1 MWDIKE
7 AKDYFYMETAHAEI
21 SEIVLAETKD
31 SYFDS
36 INCFRIVTTDPSMAM
51 GESTILTREPSRSL
65 VSTIGAASLTIRFP
79 AATID

>member
-36 INCFRIVTTDPSMAM
+36 INCFRIVTTEGQVFFIFNGDA
-51 GESTILTREPSRSL
+51 TLTN
-65 VSTIGAASLTIRFP
+65 I
-79 AATID
+79 